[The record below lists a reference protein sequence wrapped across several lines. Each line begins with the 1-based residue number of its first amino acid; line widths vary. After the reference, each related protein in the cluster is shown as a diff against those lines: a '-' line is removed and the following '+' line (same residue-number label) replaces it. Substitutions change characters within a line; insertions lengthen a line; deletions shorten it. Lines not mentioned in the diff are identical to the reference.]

1 MLLEI
6 FSLYLQGL
14 LMAVVLVLL
23 GSCCWI
29 SWRAWRKLDRTAKER
44 QAFLYEVLMI
54 SVMTAPILSFAF
66 MAVLL
71 IIKS

>member
-6 FSLYLQGL
+6 FSLYIQGL
-14 LMAVVLVLL
+14 FMAMILVVLA
-23 GSCCWI
+23 SCCWI
-29 SWRAWRKLDRTAKER
+29 SWRAWRKLDQTAKER
-44 QAFLYEVLMI
+44 QAFLYEVLMM

-71 IIKS
+71 ILKS